1 MIYGNHV
8 GVITENAAWN
18 SDGLNQK
25 RVSGR
30 KGGSSALTHYGCR
43 IYGLNDK
50 FQEEWQKGDC
60 PGSLQDLQD
69 KEVDD
74 GSAGAMT

>member
-30 KGGSSALTHYGCR
+30 KGGSSALTHYDCR

-50 FQEEWQKGDC
+50 F
-60 PGSLQDLQD
+60 
-69 KEVDD
+69 
-74 GSAGAMT
+74 